1 MGFAF
6 HSISCREFPVPV
18 RPAAEGSRV
27 QFAAFVNG
35 SSTSGTRDR
44 HDLLWGEFT
53 AFHSAMMKDCA
64 SKECSIL
71 LKVPSFAK
79 RWEDP
84 LRVFYLK
91 VVKSDHL
98 ARMEL

>member
-1 MGFAF
+1 M
-6 HSISCREFPVPV
+6 
-18 RPAAEGSRV
+18 

-35 SSTSGTRDR
+35 SSTGGTRDR

-71 LKVPSFAK
+71 LKSGSFAQ
-79 RWEDP
+79 RLEAVP
-84 LRVFYLK
+84 FLGAK
-91 VVKSDHL
+91 VSKSDQL
-98 ARMEL
+98 